1 MNKYSL
7 RLSVLLIFDVFSAML
22 TYMLFKMTTTVMNNL
37 PYFII
42 SLVVTIIFF
51 AITVISVLK
60 KYINGD
66 ELYYLNIKILA
77 VSLVTAILGSVFL
90 YKHLTDFS
98 FEKWQNNESLRP
110 FIVTDLCENQGL
122 SDNKKE
128 EYNLN
133 RYTREEVKELLSINS
148 EKDISDKFIFN
159 FEKPGYTFEGEEYR
173 FIADTYFAYKGIDF
187 KDYWIVVMY
196 VENVQTGQY
205 RLSRVE
211 VMPEGIHTYLL
222 QG

>member
-1 MNKYSL
+1 MNKISL
-7 RLSVLLIFDVFSAML
+7 KLSILLIFDVFSAM
-22 TYMLFKMTTTVMNNL
+22 TAYMFLGMTATVMNNL

-110 FIVTDLCENQGL
+110 FIVTDLCENQGP

-148 EKDISDKFIFN
+148 EKDISDKFIFK

-196 VENVQTGQY
+196 VEDLQTGQY

-211 VMPEGIHTYLL
+211 VMPEGTHTYVK
-222 QG
+222 

>member
-128 EYNLN
+128 EYKLN

-148 EKDISDKFIFN
+148 EKDISDKFIFK
-159 FEKPGYTFEGEEYR
+159 FEIPGYTFEGEEYR
-173 FIADTYFAYKGIDF
+173 FIADTYFAYQGIDF

-196 VENVQTGQY
+196 VEDLQTGQY

-211 VMPEGIHTYLL
+211 VMPEGTHTYVK
-222 QG
+222 

>member
-110 FIVTDLCENQGL
+110 FIVTDLCENQGP

-148 EKDISDKFIFN
+148 EKDISDKFIFK

-196 VENVQTGQY
+196 VEDLQTGQY

-211 VMPEGIHTYLL
+211 VMPEGIHTYVK
-222 QG
+222 

>member
-110 FIVTDLCENQGL
+110 FIVTDLCENQGP

-148 EKDISDKFIFN
+148 EKDISDKFIFK
-159 FEKPGYTFEGEEYR
+159 FEIPGYTLDGEEYR
-173 FIADTYFAYKGIDF
+173 FIADTYFAYRGFDF

-196 VENVQTGQY
+196 VEDLQTGQY

-211 VMPEGIHTYLL
+211 VMPEGTHTYLL